1 MRALTKK
8 NSARILGP
16 LILATLAGCAQQPIK
31 QGESPAVE
39 PIPAI
44 KSTANSN
51 ANTTPSTPAP
61 KLPVAAREPVVAA
74 ESCKEPYDIWVRI
87 RNGFVLPDKG
97 KPGVEPDQLWFAR
110 HQQYLDRVSER
121 ATPYIHYIVESLEE
135 RGMPSELALLPVVE
149 SAYQPFAYSQ
159 GRAAG
164 LWQFIPG
171 TGTRFGLRQNWWYDG
186 RRDVAMA
193 TKAALDYLQELNEM
207 FDGDWLLAL
216 AAYNSGEGTVRRAIA
231 RNKAKGLPTDFWSL
245 DLPKETRGYVP
256 KLLAI
261 SNVVANPPANGVL
274 LPSIPDEAFLSQVE
288 VGTQIDLAL
297 AADLA
302 GVSVEDLYRYNPAFN
317 RWATDPDG
325 PHYLML
331 PMEKVAAFEER
342 LKDYPETDR
351 ITWKRHAVARGD
363 TLASI
368 ARTYGTTAD
377 VIKSSNRLSGNSLR
391 MGQGLLIPVARS
403 EKSEY
408 ALSAEQRLAET
419 QNTPRGGGKV
429 QYVVQSGDSL
439 WGIARK
445 HNVSPYSLAEWNGM
459 APRDALKA
467 GVKLVVW
474 RQEGG
479 NERVDTSRPVN
490 GFVHPLHENTHQ
502 RVGYTVRRGDTLS
515 TISQRFRVSVD
526 NLKKWNNLGKK
537 RLRKGQQ
544 LTLFVDV
551 TAQSGRI

>member
-16 LILATLAGCAQQPIK
+16 LLLAALAGCAQQPIK
-31 QGESPAVE
+31 QSESPAVE
-39 PIPAI
+39 PLPAVT
-44 KSTANSN
+44 STANN
-51 ANTTPSTPAP
+51 NTATSASAP
-61 KLPVAAREPVVAA
+61 KLSVAAREPVVAA

-87 RNGFVLPDKG
+87 RSGFVLPDKE
-97 KPGVEPDQLWFAR
+97 KPGVEPDQLWFSR

-121 ATPYIHYIVESLEE
+121 ATPYIHFIVESLEE
-135 RGMPSELALLPVVE
+135 RGMPTELALLPVVE
-149 SAYQPFAYSQ
+149 SAYQPFAYSH

-193 TKAALDYLQELNEM
+193 TKAALDYLQELNQM
-207 FDGDWLLAL
+207 FGGDWLLAL

-245 DLPKETRGYVP
+245 ELPKETRGYVP

-261 SNVVANPPANGVL
+261 SNIVANPPANGVL
-274 LPSIPDEAFLSQVE
+274 LPSIADEAFLSRVE

-297 AADLA
+297 AAELA
-302 GVSVEDLYRYNPAFN
+302 GLSVEEMYRYNPGFN

-325 PHYLML
+325 PHHLML
-331 PMEKVAAFEER
+331 PIEKVAAFEER
-342 LKDYPETDR
+342 LKEYPETDR
-351 ITWKRHAVARGD
+351 ITWKRHDVARGD
-363 TLASI
+363 TLNSI
-368 ARTYGTTAD
+368 ARAYGTTVD
-377 VIKSSNRLSGNSLR
+377 VLKSANKIQGNNLR
-391 MGQGLLIPVARS
+391 TGQGLLIPVARHDQG
-403 EKSEY
+403 EY
-408 ALSAEQRLAET
+408 ALSAEQRLAKT

-445 HNVSPYSLAEWNGM
+445 HNVPPASLAQWNGM

-467 GVKLVVW
+467 GATLVVW
-474 RQEGG
+474 KQDGSDAGVES
-479 NERVDTSRPVN
+479 SRSMN
-490 GFVHPLHENTHQ
+490 AFVHPLQESTRQ

-515 TISQRFRVSVD
+515 RISQRFRVSVD
-526 NLKKWNNLGKK
+526 NLKRWNNLGKK
-537 RLRKGQQ
+537 KLRTGQK
-544 LTLFVDV
+544 LTLYVDV

>member
-16 LILATLAGCAQQPIK
+16 LLLAALAGCAQQPIK
-31 QGESPAVE
+31 QSESPAVE
-39 PIPAI
+39 PLPAVT
-44 KSTANSN
+44 STANN
-51 ANTTPSTPAP
+51 NTAISTPAP
-61 KLPVAAREPVVAA
+61 KLSVAAREPVVTA

-87 RNGFVLPDKG
+87 RSGFVLPDKE
-97 KPGVEPDQLWFAR
+97 KPGVEPDQLWFSR

-121 ATPYIHYIVESLEE
+121 ATPYIHFIVESLEE
-135 RGMPSELALLPVVE
+135 RGMPTELALLPVVE
-149 SAYQPFAYSQ
+149 SAYQPFAYSH

-193 TKAALDYLQELNEM
+193 TKAALDYLQELNKM
-207 FDGDWLLAL
+207 FEGDWLLAL

-245 DLPKETRGYVP
+245 ELPKETRGYVP

-261 SNVVANPPANGVL
+261 SNIVANPPANGVL
-274 LPSIPDEAFLSQVE
+274 LPSIPDEAFLSRIE
-288 VGTQIDLAL
+288 VGSQIDLAL
-297 AADLA
+297 AAELA
-302 GVSVEDLYRYNPAFN
+302 ELSVEEMYRYNPGFN

-331 PMEKVAAFEER
+331 PIEKVATFEER
-342 LKDYPETDR
+342 LKEYPETDR
-351 ITWKRHAVARGD
+351 ITWKRHDVARGD
-363 TLASI
+363 TLNSI
-368 ARTYGTTAD
+368 ARAYGTTVD
-377 VIKSSNRLSGNSLR
+377 VLKSANKIKGNSLR
-391 MGQGLLIPVARS
+391 TGQGLLIPVARNDQG
-403 EKSEY
+403 EY
-408 ALSAEQRLAET
+408 ALSAEQRLAKT
-419 QNTPRGGGKV
+419 QNTPRGGGKL

-445 HNVSPYSLAEWNGM
+445 HNVSPASLAQWNGM

-467 GVKLVVW
+467 GATLVVW
-474 RQEGG
+474 KQDGSDAAVES
-479 NERVDTSRPVN
+479 SRSMN
-490 GFVHPLHENTHQ
+490 GFVHPLQENTHQ
-502 RVGYTVRRGDTLS
+502 RIGYTVRRGDTLS
-515 TISQRFRVSVD
+515 RISQRFRVSVD
-526 NLKKWNNLGKK
+526 NLKRWNNLGKK
-537 RLRKGQQ
+537 KLRSGQK
-544 LTLFVDV
+544 LTLYVDV

>member
-16 LILATLAGCAQQPIK
+16 LLLAALAGCAQQPIK
-31 QGESPAVE
+31 QSESPAVE
-39 PIPAI
+39 PIPAVQ
-44 KSTANSN
+44 STANSN
-51 ANTTPSTPAP
+51 TATSTPAT
-61 KLPVAAREPVVAA
+61 KLSVAAREPVVAA

-87 RNGFVLPDKG
+87 RSGFILPDKE
-97 KPGVEPDQLWFAR
+97 KPGVEPDQLWFSR

-121 ATPYIHYIVESLEE
+121 ATPYIHFIVESLEE
-135 RGMPSELALLPVVE
+135 RGMPTELALLPVVE
-149 SAYQPFAYSQ
+149 SAYQPFAYSH

-193 TKAALDYLQELNEM
+193 TKAALDYLQELNQM
-207 FDGDWLLAL
+207 FEGDWLLAL

-245 DLPKETRGYVP
+245 ELPKETRGYVP

-261 SNVVANPPANGVL
+261 SNIVANPPANGVL
-274 LPSIPDEAFLSQVE
+274 LPSIPDEAFLSRVE

-297 AADLA
+297 AAELA
-302 GVSVEDLYRYNPAFN
+302 GLSVEEMYRYNPGFN

-325 PHYLML
+325 PHHLML
-331 PMEKVAAFEER
+331 PIEKVAAFEER
-342 LKDYPETDR
+342 LKEYPETDR
-351 ITWKRHAVARGD
+351 ITWKRHDVARGD
-363 TLASI
+363 TLNSI
-368 ARTYGTTAD
+368 ARAYGTTVD
-377 VIKSSNRLSGNSLR
+377 VLKSANKIKGNSLR
-391 MGQGLLIPVARS
+391 TGQGLLIPVARNDQG
-403 EKSEY
+403 EY
-408 ALSAEQRLAET
+408 TLSAEQRLAKT

-445 HNVSPYSLAEWNGM
+445 HNVSPASLAQWNGM

-467 GVKLVVW
+467 GATLVVW
-474 RQEGG
+474 KQDGSDAAVES
-479 NERVDTSRPVN
+479 SRSMN
-490 GFVHPLHENTHQ
+490 AFVHPLQESTRQ

-515 TISQRFRVSVD
+515 RISQRFRVSVD
-526 NLKKWNNLGKK
+526 NLKRWNNLGKK
-537 RLRKGQQ
+537 KLRTGQK
-544 LTLFVDV
+544 LTLYVDV